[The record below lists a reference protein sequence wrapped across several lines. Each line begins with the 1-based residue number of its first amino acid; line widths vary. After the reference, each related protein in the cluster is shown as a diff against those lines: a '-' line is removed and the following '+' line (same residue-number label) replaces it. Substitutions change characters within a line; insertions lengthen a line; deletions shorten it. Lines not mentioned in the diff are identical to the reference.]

1 MLSNTECLCQLG
13 AYDLDGHSHR
23 RAVVERLEASNSVV
37 KHGLQSQS
45 TYGHVNP
52 PHICQAYPLD
62 GVVKAQVRMV
72 LDLIDILWVKDNH
85 GMRRPDDLKN
95 ASSLG

>member
-1 MLSNTECLCQLG
+1 MTSMVTLIDVPLWNGSKPAIRLSNMV
-13 AYDLDGHSHR
+13 YR
-23 RAVVERLEASNSVV
+23 
-37 KHGLQSQS
+37 
-45 TYGHVNP
+45 VNQ
-52 PHICQAYPLD
+52 HTGMSIHLTCQAYPLD
-62 GVVKAQVRMV
+62 GVVKAQVRVV